1 MVIKPDVIGPLIE
14 LTINMN
20 QAAYLN
26 RLGYQLLPLI
36 EHLID
41 TALFQDDDSRVHST
55 AWICDWYDEHTFTL
69 SHLDWFA
76 KSPPLNP
83 IENLWGNFDERLKPQ
98 NQHNNVCEIW
108 WLYVIC

>member
-1 MVIKPDVIGPLIE
+1 MVIKKDVIGPLIE

-55 AWICDWYDEHTFTL
+55 A
-69 SHLDWFA
+69 
-76 KSPPLNP
+76 
-83 IENLWGNFDERLKPQ
+83 
-98 NQHNNVCEIW
+98 
-108 WLYVIC
+108 